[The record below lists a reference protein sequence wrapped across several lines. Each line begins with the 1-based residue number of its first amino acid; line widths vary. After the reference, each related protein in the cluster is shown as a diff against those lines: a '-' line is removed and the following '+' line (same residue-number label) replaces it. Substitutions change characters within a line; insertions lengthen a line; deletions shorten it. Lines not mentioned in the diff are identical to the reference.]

1 MITFLLATMIGQD
14 QLPTTPISAEI
25 SQLAF
30 FAGHWQGTRG
40 DAWVE
45 EWWSAPRDNIM
56 MGSFRMHSKGKLVFT
71 ESIRLSITEKSV
83 EMGLKHFSTDFT
95 GWEEK
100 NETTTFVLT
109 AVKPNQAIF
118 YHPDEKGNS
127 WIIYTRKG
135 DEMTA
140 SLQHSADT
148 PPESQ
153 LFKFRL
159 VK

>member
-14 QLPTTPISAEI
+14 QLPTIPISAEI
-25 SQLAF
+25 NQLAF

-45 EWWSAPRDNIM
+45 EWWSAPKDDIL
-56 MGSFRMHSKGKLVFT
+56 MGSFRMHSKGKLVFS
-71 ESIRLSITEKSV
+71 ESIRLSITEKTV
-83 EMGLKHFSTDFT
+83 EMGLKHFSPDFT

-100 NETTTFVLT
+100 NETTKFALT
-109 AVKPNQAIF
+109 AIKSNQAIF
-118 YHPDEKGNS
+118 YHADEKGSS
-127 WIIYTRKG
+127 WLIYTRDG
-135 DEMTA
+135 DEMIA
-140 SLQHSADT
+140 SLQRSANT

-153 LFKFRL
+153 LFKFHL

>member
-1 MITFLLATMIGQD
+1 MIGQD

-25 SQLAF
+25 DQLAF

-45 EWWSAPRDNIM
+45 EWWSAPKDNIM
-56 MGSFRMHSKGKLVFT
+56 MGSFRMHSKGKLAFS
-71 ESIRLSITEKSV
+71 ESIRLSITENSV

-118 YHPDEKGNS
+118 YHPDEKANS

-140 SLQHSADT
+140 SLQRSADT